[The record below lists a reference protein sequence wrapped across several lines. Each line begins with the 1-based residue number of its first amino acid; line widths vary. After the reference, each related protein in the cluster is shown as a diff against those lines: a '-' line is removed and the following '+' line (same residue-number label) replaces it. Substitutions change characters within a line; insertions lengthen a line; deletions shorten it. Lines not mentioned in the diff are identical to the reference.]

1 MALIAF
7 RGDAEAKNK
16 VVRLVK
22 PTNTDGIQPRIVVN
36 NKTLRFEDWD
46 PATIA
51 AAIENSEFPELEGLT
66 AAVDGGNV
74 DVSGEVDQDFV
85 LSFLQ
90 TPTAT
95 VENVAGAN
103 PRNTVV
109 SILFNGAVGGTY
121 TLTIDGETTAAI
133 AFGDI
138 TDARAKITALAGV
151 GAGDFELIESAGNY
165 RLTLKGV
172 FAGAPVVVSVNGGG
186 LTNVVGSLVRSQTSQ
201 AVRERYDVWG
211 LSFLNGSQSSNVTI
225 DGNTARIFSDD
236 TLAQVRAKLQALT
249 TGGRLLNVY
258 GGRLSAAGG
267 ANFWVLEFAGYST
280 AVRPT
285 VSVSGLI
292 GLGAAAV
299 LTLLYD
305 ATAGISLDFV
315 GAGERRNELY
325 IFDFSETAAG
335 AKMQVEI
342 DGKTIEIAET
352 ATGAGIAT
360 ALNTASEYGEF
371 TYLNPL
377 ISGHGQPARM
387 HMLYWVR
394 NDLYDN
400 ANIPDAYLKKA
411 GGLGTLKTLA
421 HGGSATAP
429 AVLALYRTPSTIT
442 GGTFTLT
449 FAEGTTGAIAWNAN
463 AAAVQSAVASVV
475 VGATC
480 STGDGS
486 AANPWILN
494 IPISSTN
501 PNQIPTAA
509 ASFTGQGTASTTVV
523 VQGYG
528 GASGS
533 AIVTVSTR
541 AVSGTYSL
549 RYGYEGPVAFGP
561 GISGAAF
568 KTLLQQFPSLAAGG
582 DTLVEYD
589 ATAGTYE
596 IQFQGNLANKTVG
609 VFAVDEDANTLAT
622 AADDTGAIVLQRA
635 TGPTC
640 YAEPSN
646 WTLGRLPEDGDDIV
660 IDSTAG
666 GISHGLA
673 QFLTVATV
681 NTTTNRLKV
690 AGGFLDWLPNQRIR
704 FYVAIG
710 ASLPAPLSIGVD
722 YFVSSPDWTNGT
734 FAVSATSNGPA
745 VDLTTTGTGTFAAG
759 VRVRGLTISA
769 SMSDAIGLEENN
781 ANGFREHR
789 NRYLRLGVSENVEVG
804 EGIGGGSGLIRLD
817 VGISGPVVRIVAT
830 GSSSESGFPAFNLLA
845 NSDALRFGMTEG
857 SAGIAAGDDEAATVG
872 DIGIHGGECILG
884 TVDVV
889 RDVLQN
895 AGTLAARKLSIGG
908 VFKAQG

>member
-7 RGDAEAKNK
+7 RGDAEGKAK

-22 PTNTDGIQPRIVVN
+22 PTNTEGIEPRIVVN

-51 AAIENSEFPELEGLT
+51 AAIEASEFEELAGLT

-95 VENVAGAN
+95 VENIAGAN

-109 SILFNGAVGGTY
+109 SIAFNGAVGGTY

-138 TDARAKITALAGV
+138 ADARAKITALAGV
-151 GAGDFELIESAGNY
+151 SAGDFELIEAGAAY

-186 LTNVVGSLVRSQTSQ
+186 LTNVLGSLVRSQISQ
-201 AVRERYDVWG
+201 AVRDRYDVWG
-211 LSFLNGSQSSNVTI
+211 LSFLNGSMSALVTI
-225 DGNTARIFSDD
+225 DGSSARIFSDD
-236 TLAQVRAKLQALT
+236 TIAQVRAKLQPLT
-249 TGGRLLNVY
+249 TGGRVLNVY
-258 GGRLSAAGG
+258 GGRLNVAGG
-267 ANFWVLEFAGYST
+267 ANFWILEFAGYST

-285 VSVSGLI
+285 VSVSSPI
-292 GLGAAAV
+292 GLGGSPV

-325 IFDFSETAAG
+325 LFDFSETAAG

-342 DGKTIEIAET
+342 DGKTIELSES

-387 HMLYWVR
+387 HMLFWVR

-421 HGGSATAP
+421 HGGATTAG
-429 AVLALYRTPSTIT
+429 AVLSLYRSPSTIT

-449 FAEGTTGAIAWNAN
+449 FLEGTTGAIAWNAN

-475 VGATC
+475 TGATC
-480 STGDGS
+480 SVGDGS
-486 AANPWILN
+486 AANPWLVT
-494 IPISSTN
+494 IPITSTN
-501 PNQIPTAA
+501 PDQIPTAA
-509 ASFTGQGTASTTVV
+509 ASFTGQGTAATSIV
-523 VQGYG
+523 VQGYP

-533 AIVTVSTR
+533 AVVRVSTR

-568 KTLLQQFPSLAAGG
+568 KALLQQFPSLAAGG
-582 DTLVEYD
+582 DTAVEYD
-589 ATAGTYE
+589 ADAGTYT
-596 IQFQGNLANKTVG
+596 IDFQGNLANRTVG
-609 VFAVDEDANTLAT
+609 VFAVDDEANTLAT
-622 AADDTGAIVLQRA
+622 AADDTGAVVLQRA

-640 YAEPSN
+640 WAEPAN
-646 WTLGRLPEDGDDIV
+646 WTLGRLPEDGDDVV
-660 IDSTAG
+660 IDRAEG
-666 GISHGLA
+666 GLLHGLA

-734 FAVSATSNGPA
+734 FSVSATSNGPA
-745 VDLTTTGTGTFAAG
+745 VDLTTAGSGVFAAG
-759 VRVRGLTISA
+759 VRVRGLAVLA

-781 ANGFREHR
+781 PNGFREHR
-789 NRYLRLGVSENVEVG
+789 NRYLRLGVSENVDVG
-804 EGIGGGSGLIRLD
+804 EGIGGGSALIRLD

-830 GSSSESGFPAFNLLA
+830 GSSSESGFPAFNMLA
-845 NSDALRFGMTEG
+845 DSDAIRFGVTEG
-857 SAGIAAGDDEAATVG
+857 SAGLAAGDDEAARVG
-872 DIGIHGGECILG
+872 DIGIHGGEFIAG
-884 TVDVV
+884 TVEVV